1 MGFTGCSVVK
11 NRLASAGDG
20 GSIPGSGRSLGE
32 GNGYPLQY
40 TCLGNPKGGEAWWAP
55 VRGVAPIVAPKCVCA
70 SNSLDT
76 SSRRTSD
83 PVASPRLFLHRGAH
97 CLERRGRALA
107 QFRSV
112 QPHSRVPGEVGKARL
127 PGETAHGSACSPP
140 TRVSVCPSASSC
152 HPRSMC
158 SLLLPA
164 WYHELQS

>member
-1 MGFTGCSVVK
+1 MGFAGCSVVK
-11 NRLASAGDG
+11 NRLANAGDG

-40 TCLGNPKGGEAWWAP
+40 TCLGNPKCGEAWWAP

-83 PVASPRLFLHRGAH
+83 PVASPGLFLHRGAH

-107 QFRSV
+107 RFRSV
-112 QPHSRVPGEVGKARL
+112 QTHSCVPGEVGKAHF
-127 PGETAHGSACSPP
+127 PSETAHGSARSPP
-140 TRVSVCPSASSC
+140 TRVSVCPSAGSC
-152 HPRSMC
+152 HPGSMC

-164 WYHELQS
+164 WCHELQS